1 MKNIRYTIAT
11 LLFIVLSHTAVA
23 QTALSS
29 YFLDGMLYNSK
40 LNPAMKAERGYFS
53 LLLGNMSVGTKGN
66 VGLANF
72 LYPRGENE
80 LATFMSG
87 SVTADEFLS
96 RIPEKVK
103 LGVNI
108 DETIMAF
115 GFRMFGGFFS
125 FDLSLHSSVDA
136 SLPKGLFEF
145 AKKGLQEERY
155 SFSGLN
161 INTMNYTAATIGYSH
176 KIFDG
181 FQLGVNA
188 KYLLGLA
195 HADIFVDK
203 LDVELSGQRWMVE
216 SHAQA
221 QAALL
226 CKADVEVDENNV
238 IKSLE
243 LALEEEDL
251 MKLQPSGGFAFDLGF
266 VYNLDKFVPGLTVS
280 ASVIDL
286 GYINWRYM
294 LSGQSTDAKVEF
306 DGFGEVDYNDVEGV
320 VNAELE
326 KLADDAA
333 KLVEFNYNGES
344 SMKTGLNTTMHVGAE
359 YNMPFYRPLSVGVLY
374 SQCFSPYESRKWN
387 EVRGFVNLSPVKW
400 FELSANYGYGTYGH
414 SLGWMINFHPAGINL
429 FVGSD
434 YMVTKVTPQYIPLND
449 MNSHITFGLNLALGK
464 RK

>member
-1 MKNIRYTIAT
+1 MKNIRYAIAT
-11 LLFIVLSHTAVA
+11 LAVVLLSHTAVA

-29 YFLDGMLYNSK
+29 YFLDGMMYNSK
-40 LNPAMKAERGYFS
+40 LNPAMSAERGYFS
-53 LLLGNMSVGTKGN
+53 LGVGNISLATRGN

-80 LATFMSG
+80 LTTFMSG
-87 SVTADEFLS
+87 SVTADDFLS
-96 RIPEKVK
+96 RIPEKTK

-108 DETIMAF
+108 DESIMAF

-125 FDLSLHSSVDA
+125 FDLSLHSSVNV

-145 AKKGLQEERY
+145 AKKGLQENRY

-161 INTMNYTAATIGYSH
+161 INTMNYAAASIGYSH

-195 HADIFVDK
+195 HADVFVDK

-221 QAALL
+221 QAALF
-226 CKADVEVDENNV
+226 CKANVEVDENDV
-238 IKSLE
+238 IKNME
-243 LALEEEDL
+243 LALGQEDL
-251 MKLQPSGGFAFDLGF
+251 VNLRASGGFAFDLGV
-266 VYNLDKFVPGLTVS
+266 VYDLQKFVPGLKVS
-280 ASVIDL
+280 ASVVDL
-286 GYINWRYM
+286 GFINWRYM
-294 LSGQSTDAKVEF
+294 LSGQSTDARVEF
-306 DGFGEVDYNDVEGV
+306 DGFGEVDYNNVEGA

-333 KLVEFNYNGES
+333 KLIEFNYNGES
-344 SMKTGLNTTMHVGAE
+344 SVKTRLNTTMHVGAE
-359 YNMPFYRPLSVGVLY
+359 YNMPFYKPLSVGVLY
-374 SQCFSPYESRKWN
+374 SQCFSPYESRKWV
-387 EVRGFVNLSPVKW
+387 EARGYVNISPVKW

-414 SLGWMINFHPAGINL
+414 ALGWMINFHPAGINL

-434 YMVTKVTPQYIPLND
+434 YMITKVSPQFIPLNN
-449 MNSHITFGLNLALGK
+449 MNSHVTFGLSLALGK